1 VDRDVPRALEGVVAE
16 RERRAELA
24 EPVGVDRDLHARALA
39 TVATQRIERGGSR
52 TATSSPTT

>member
-1 VDRDVPRALEGVVAE
+1 VPRALEGVVAE